1 MTMARKY
8 LYPPVHPGKI
18 LRKEFIE
25 FLGLNQN
32 RLACDISVPP
42 RRINEIVLGKRGIT
56 ADTALRLARYFGN
69 APIFWMDLQIRYEL
83 KKAKDLLGDRLGKEV
98 KTFMGF

>member
-1 MTMARKY
+1 MARKY

-18 LRKEFIE
+18 LLKEFIV
-25 FLGLNQN
+25 FLNLNQN
-32 RLACDISVPP
+32 RLACDIMVPP

-69 APIFWMDLQIRYEL
+69 APIFWMQLQSRYEL
-83 KKAKDLLGDRLGKEV
+83 KKAKDILGDRLEKEV
-98 KTFMGF
+98 RTFI